1 MKTFGTVAD
10 VAEMSGKSTNSVIRY
25 SDDGKIDCLTTDK
38 GHRLFIDPKESARQ
52 LVQAM
57 GKVKKKKDDKLRK
70 TKESTK
76 SVISNLEEKLD
87 EINSKLESLLE
98 KASIKVSLD
107 SLDEDEQLDLFDD
120 EDDDEDDDD
129 SLEDTAPNNG
139 LQGFVQ

>member
-76 SVISNLEEKLD
+76 GVILDLENKLD
-87 EINSKLESLLE
+87 EINSKLDVLLD
-98 KASIKVSLD
+98 IVR
-107 SLDEDEQLDLFDD
+107 EDDDLEEEQLDLFDENGD
-120 EDDDEDDDD
+120 EDDESLDD
-129 SLEDTAPNNG
+129 SSNNNAPDNG

>member
-25 SDDGKIDCLTTDK
+25 SDDGKIDCLSTDK

-76 SVISNLEEKLD
+76 GVILDLENKLD
-87 EINSKLESLLE
+87 EINSKLDVLLD
-98 KASIKVSLD
+98 IVR
-107 SLDEDEQLDLFDD
+107 EDNDLEEEEQLDLFDD
-120 EDDDEDDDD
+120 DDDEDESSDD
-129 SLEDTAPNNG
+129 SSKNTAPDNG

>member
-98 KASIKVSLD
+98 KASMRMMMRMMMI
-107 SLDEDEQLDLFDD
+107 
-120 EDDDEDDDD
+120 
-129 SLEDTAPNNG
+129 P
-139 LQGFVQ
+139 